1 MQPGRAHKAVCGQSL
16 LSIGLRVYL
25 NNKNRLQPIIGL
37 SCVTEC
43 VKLGRDSEAVYLC
56 EVCVCRLSKADVR
69 SHIMGSLHRYRYIK
83 VDHPHFVSE
92 WKPSPDLFMLARP
105 LMEMAQI
112 LEKRE
117 GTGDVQVCVC
127 GVCAGRCVCAQDR
140 CVCVCVCVCVFYL
153 THSVL
158 PSSPSHLSSG
168 HTISPPLYLFSP
180 PPALILLHAIR
191 TGREQRNLQSQSEKP
206 SVQSEYLA
214 IQSQR
219 TIISPQRLYV
229 QPEKPVVQID
239 NRTVLLKSPTARSW
253 NSSGQSEKSP
263 ILRQSVSVQSQHS
276 SGKEER
282 FSHETKPLIGASL
295 KRPVSALP
303 WQHDPSLSP
312 TPDYGTDGGQTSL
325 GGSEG
330 AGLQGVP
337 SKVIRCEPVFKVI
350 LSMTDG
356 PLLLERNSFS
366 LETSLSHS
374 LPLHSPP

>member
-1 MQPGRAHKAVCGQSL
+1 MQPGRAHK
-16 LSIGLRVYL
+16 
-25 NNKNRLQPIIGL
+25 GL

-117 GTGDVQVCVC
+117 GTGDVQVLELN
-127 GVCAGRCVCAQDR
+127 AAI
-140 CVCVCVCVCVFYL
+140 YEEMTL
-153 THSVL
+153 HSD
-158 PSSPSHLSSG
+158 
-168 HTISPPLYLFSP
+168 ID
-180 PPALILLHAIR
+180 ALILLHAIR

>member
-1 MQPGRAHKAVCGQSL
+1 MQPERAHKAVCGQSL
-16 LSIGLRVYL
+16 LSIALRVYL

-37 SCVTEC
+37 SYVTEC
-43 VKLGRDSEAVYLC
+43 VTLGRDSEAVYLC

-92 WKPSPDLFMLARP
+92 WKPSPDLSMLARP

-117 GTGDVQVCVC
+117 GTGDVQVLELD
-127 GVCAGRCVCAQDR
+127 AAI
-140 CVCVCVCVCVFYL
+140 YEEMTL
-153 THSVL
+153 HSD
-158 PSSPSHLSSG
+158 
-168 HTISPPLYLFSP
+168 ID
-180 PPALILLHAIR
+180 ALILLHAIR
-191 TGREQRNLQSQSEKP
+191 TGREQRNLKSQSEKP

-214 IQSQR
+214 IRSQR

-239 NRTVLLKSPTARSW
+239 NRTVLWKSPTARR

-263 ILRQSVSVQSQHS
+263 ILRQSVSVQSQLS

-282 FSHETKPLIGASL
+282 FFHETKPLIGASL
-295 KRPVSALP
+295 KCPASALP

-312 TPDYGTDGGQTSL
+312 TPDYVTDGGQTSL
-325 GGSEG
+325 GGSEE
-330 AGLQGVP
+330 AGLQGVA